1 MFFTTIES
9 SITNSGTRRALL
21 AAGLCLLAAAGGAA
35 DASGKDYGPC
45 PQIRFSGAARIELTP
60 MEVRLVCGDPATEGW
75 EKIPFNQAERYLKA
89 FLQQR
94 GYQEPRFV
102 PGLAVLVVYPGGRT
116 KVETFTVAGLPP
128 GLDPR
133 KLRKIKGRILTP
145 ELLDSAKA
153 ALSAALQHR
162 GYACPAAELRA
173 NSTTG
178 EVSAEVRPGEIYRFA
193 HISAGE
199 TPGPEL
205 GLFRRYEAFRPG
217 QRFDPRLLELTA
229 RRTMADSVFM
239 SAYFDVACS
248 TAGLAVTGRVVAGK
262 PQLYRLGFGFD
273 TEGLLLARA
282 QWQNSRLGTRAHSAQ
297 ASLYASFREQTA
309 VTSFKYYTGGGS
321 RFYLMPRLT
330 FSRQNED
337 QYEALSG
344 EAALLPGFSW
354 DSRVLHGEFTAGPAL
369 EHVDTVRGL
378 GPDSRYTAFETRLEL
393 RSHLF
398 EYYAGDPRTG
408 WRASLTA
415 QSRVAGIYSGIEAHR
430 LDFQGERIWNLGSY
444 EPPLLVLATR
454 WQGRT
459 TLVKDSLAAAGE
471 LPLDMRYFLGGDSDL
486 RGARRLGVPG
496 DPVGLLTTLYDGV
509 ELRLGDVLPYR
520 LQPLVFVDAA
530 MGGRSSL
537 KLDPN
542 VYWSPGFGVRWG
554 SPVGSVRATL
564 ARGLVWRR
572 DPAAE
577 VLLTPQWRFFLSLG
591 REF

>member
-1 MFFTTIES
+1 MARI
-9 SITNSGTRRALL
+9 INNSGARRALL
-21 AAGLCLLAAAGGAA
+21 AAWLCGLAAAGGAPGA
-35 DASGKDYGPC
+35 AAKDYGPC
-45 PQIRFSGAARIELTP
+45 PQIRFSGAARIDLSP
-60 MEVRLVCGDPATEGW
+60 MEIRLVCGDPATEGW
-75 EKIPFNQAERYLKA
+75 EKIPFNQAESYLKA

-94 GYQEPRFV
+94 GYQDPRFE
-102 PGLAVLVVYPGGRT
+102 PGLAVLLVYPGEKTR
-116 KVETFTVAGLPP
+116 VEAFTVTGLPP
-128 GLDPR
+128 GIDPH
-133 KLRKIKGRILTP
+133 KLRKIKGRTLTP
-145 ELLDSAKA
+145 ERLDAAKA
-153 ALSAALQHR
+153 ALGAALQNR
-162 GYACPAAELRA
+162 GHACPVVEMRA
-173 NSTTG
+173 NGTTG
-178 EVSAEVRPGEIYRFA
+178 EVSAEARPGEAYRFG
-193 HISAGE
+193 HISAGD
-199 TPGPEL
+199 TPEADL
-205 GLFRRYEAFRPG
+205 GIFRRYEAFRPG
-217 QRFDPRLLELTA
+217 QRFDSRLLELTA
-229 RRTMADSVFM
+229 RRTMSDSVFM
-239 SAYFDVACS
+239 SAYFDVDCS
-248 TAGLAVTGRVVAGK
+248 SAGLAVTARVVSGK

-282 QWQNSRLGTRAHSAQ
+282 QWQNSRLGKRAHSMQ
-297 ASLYASFREQTA
+297 ASLFASAREQTA
-309 VTSFKYYTGGGS
+309 VTYFKYFSGASS

-337 QYEALSG
+337 QYEALRA

-354 DSRVLHGEFTAGPAL
+354 DSSAVHGGFTAGPAL

-378 GPDSRYTAFETRLEL
+378 GPDSRYAAFETRLEL

-408 WRASLTA
+408 WRAALTA
-415 QSRVAGIYSGIEAHR
+415 QSRLAGIYSKFTAHR
-430 LDFQGERIWNLGSY
+430 LDFQGERIWNLGGF

-459 TLVKDSLAAAGE
+459 TLVKDSLVAAGE

-486 RGARRLGVPG
+486 RGAGRLGVPG
-496 DPVGLLTTLYDGV
+496 DPAGLLTALYDGV

-530 MGGRSSL
+530 MGGRNSF

-542 VYWSPGFGVRWG
+542 VYWAPGFGLRWG

-577 VLLTPQWRFFLSLG
+577 VLMAPQWRFFLSLG

>member
-1 MFFTTIES
+1 
-9 SITNSGTRRALL
+9 
-21 AAGLCLLAAAGGAA
+21 
-35 DASGKDYGPC
+35 
-45 PQIRFSGAARIELTP
+45 

-75 EKIPFNQAERYLKA
+75 EKIPFNQAESYLKA

-94 GYQEPRFV
+94 GYQDPRFE
-102 PGLAVLVVYPGGRT
+102 PGLDVLVVHPGEKTR
-116 KVETFTVAGLPP
+116 VETFTVTGLPP
-128 GLDPR
+128 EIDPGR
-133 KLRKIKGRILTP
+133 LRKIRGRTLTP
-145 ELLDSAKA
+145 ERLDDAKA
-153 ALSAALQHR
+153 ALGAALQNR
-162 GYACPAAELRA
+162 GYACPGLEIRA
-173 NSTTG
+173 NGTTG
-178 EVSAEVRPGEIYRFA
+178 EVSASVRPGEVYRFE
-193 HISAGE
+193 HISAGA
-199 TPGPEL
+199 TPEAEL
-205 GLFRRYEAFRPG
+205 GLLRRYEAFRPG
-217 QRFDPRLLELTA
+217 QRFDSRLLELTA
-229 RRTMADSVFM
+229 RRTMSDSVFM
-239 SAYFDVACS
+239 SAYFDVDCS
-248 TAGLAVTGRVVAGK
+248 TAGLTVTGHVVPGK

-273 TEGLLLARA
+273 TEGLLLGRA
-282 QWQNSRLGTRAHSAQ
+282 QWQNSRIGTRAHSMQ

-309 VTSFKYYTGGGS
+309 VTYFKYYYGPAS

-337 QYEALSG
+337 QYEALRA

-354 DSRVLHGEFTAGPAL
+354 DSRNLHGEFTAGPAL

-378 GPDSRYTAFETRLEL
+378 GPDSRYASFETRLEL

-408 WRASLTA
+408 WRAALTA
-415 QSRVAGIYSGIEAHR
+415 KSRLAGAYSQITAHR
-430 LDFQGERIWNLGSY
+430 LGFQGERIWNLGGY

-459 TLVKDSLAAAGE
+459 TLAKDSLVAAGE

-486 RGARRLGVPG
+486 RGAPRLGVPG
-496 DPVGLLTTLYDGV
+496 DSAGLLTALYDGV

-530 MGGRSSL
+530 MGGRKSF

-577 VLLTPQWRFFLSLG
+577 VLLTPQWRLFLSLG